1 MILHV
6 QVESVE
12 LIRAYG
18 NMLKLVLTRGK
29 LLQQLKSAIAALQ
42 KAADSSS
49 NVPVVLEKACHDI
62 KKKVAKVDEQIKVG
76 WEHLTPFGTFFLNLM
91 WNLM

>member
-1 MILHV
+1 M

-62 KKKVAKVDEQIKVG
+62 KKKVAKVDEEIKVG
-76 WEHLTPFGTFFLNLM
+76 
-91 WNLM
+91 